1 MTEVI
6 IAIVGSGALTTLITL
21 FALRKN
27 RGSERKKIEADAA
40 STIGDAWANLVDP
53 MERRIAALECEA
65 GKKNERIGA
74 LECESEKKNERIKA
88 LEDALDKKDEMIK
101 ELQRR
106 IEELEAAGLVKDITI
121 QGQAVRINELESEV
135 DTLKKQLEELGQN
148 PRTKKK

>member
-1 MTEVI
+1 MNEVS

-40 STIGDAWANLVDP
+40 STIGEAWANLVEP
-53 MERRIAALECEA
+53 MERRIAALECE
-65 GKKNERIGA
+65 
-74 LECESEKKNERIKA
+74 SEKKDDRIKA
-88 LEDALDKKDEMIK
+88 LEVALEKKDVMIK

-121 QGQAVRINELESEV
+121 QGQADRINELESEV
-135 DTLKKQLEELGQN
+135 DTLKKQLVELGQN